1 MNVVDSIHLKDGE
14 EVVAVVRRTPIVHLP
29 RLVAALT
36 LISAPFFF
44 MVPLFGMRWRW
55 LGVTVFAAS
64 IAFGLYLAMRG
75 FVIWFWNAFII
86 TTRRIVDIDQRGLFE
101 RSVSEAAFDKVQD
114 VSYHVKGIWQTLLG
128 YGTLLI
134 QTAGA
139 QATLELDGVRR
150 PKDIHHVISETMA
163 KNLALE
169 ENGHSRRVYSLLD
182 AAAGLSEAEA
192 RAFLVELQ
200 RAVNQKEPPPQ
211 VDEAGVAEIMRN
223 DAGDESDE
231 EK

>member
-1 MNVVDSIHLKDGE
+1 MNVTDSIRLKEGE

-29 RLVAALT
+29 RLAAALL

-64 IAFGLYLAMRG
+64 IALGLYLALRG

-86 TTRRIVDIDQRGLFE
+86 TTRRIVDVDQRGLFE
-101 RSVSEAAFDKVQD
+101 RAVSEATYDKVQD
-114 VSYHVKGIWQTLLG
+114 VSYHVKGVWQMLLG
-128 YGTLLI
+128 YGTLFV

-169 ENGHSRRVYSLLD
+169 ENGRSRRVYSLLD

-200 RAVNQKEPPPQ
+200 GAVNQKEPPPQ
-211 VDEAGVAEIMRN
+211 VDEASVAGIMRD
-223 DAGDESDE
+223 DADGEAVE
-231 EK
+231 EE